1 MRQLIKM
8 NPIFIN
14 APTKIFFEQ
23 KLLEAKLIIN
33 ESNELWSAQLKAYA
47 DKNFDLSDELSFQAE
62 EKLNLLDDMMSVYLV
77 IPFIDAVVDKSVTQ
91 QYDVSKISISSNT
104 QKMFTDYDHKLVT
117 LRDDDI
123 LSKNDI
129 QSKVSMFHFMVGFSV
144 SEFLE
149 DDVILIAHNVL
160 IGKIY

>member
-1 MRQLIKM
+1 MMQLIKM

-33 ESNELWSAQLKAYA
+33 ESNELWSAQSKAYD
-47 DKNFDLSDELSFQAE
+47 DKDFDLSDELLFQAE
-62 EKLNLLDDMMSVYLV
+62 EKFNLLDNMMSVYLV

-117 LRDDDI
+117 LRYGDI

-144 SEFLE
+144 SKFLQ
-149 DDVILIAHNVL
+149 DDVILITPNVL
-160 IGKIY
+160 IG

>member
-1 MRQLIKM
+1 M

-33 ESNELWSAQLKAYA
+33 ESNELWSAQSKAYD
-47 DKNFDLSDELSFQAE
+47 DKDFDLSDELLFQAE
-62 EKLNLLDDMMSVYLV
+62 EKFNLLDNMMSVYLV

>member
-1 MRQLIKM
+1 M